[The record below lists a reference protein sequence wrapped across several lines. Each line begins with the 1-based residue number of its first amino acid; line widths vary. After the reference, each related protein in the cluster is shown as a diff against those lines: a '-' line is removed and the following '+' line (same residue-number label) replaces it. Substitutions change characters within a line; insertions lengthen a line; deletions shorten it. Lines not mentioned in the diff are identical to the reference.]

1 MKNSQKVILVDA
13 VHTLVIENEG
23 GFSIFNEMYTLLETF
38 PNRKIVLTGAN
49 DEQFKE
55 FELEKVPYEIFT
67 LKQNPKKTNP
77 EYFRKLLQVFDLRPE
92 QTVYFEHDD
101 QAVKSAESVGIVSYF
116 YNAEKKDLKSL
127 AKFLEKNL

>member
-23 GFSIFNEMYTLLETF
+23 GFSIFNEMYVLLETF

-77 EYFRKLLQVFDLRPE
+77 EYFRRLLQAFDLRPE
-92 QTVYFEHDD
+92 QAVYFEHDD
-101 QAVKSAESVGIVSYF
+101 QAVKIAESVGIVSYF
-116 YNAEKKDLKSL
+116 YNAEKRDLKSL